1 MPFLWY
7 RWLSRECTSC
17 DNNYSTSSTS
27 VRGMSSA
34 LRQLFISSLSDLHQ
48 LFISSFFP
56 TTFPKMFVI
65 ILTMMK
71 MTKQTWQN
79 IPILGIII
87 VQVRSG
93 PKSLGRGQL
102 SPFWAISKRKFF
114 LGKAS
119 LGRAKNQFMFCFS
132 GDVGNIAPPHK
143 MLAIFLNIPIQ
154 QHTKTSSCSFEK
166 K

>member
-1 MPFLWY
+1 MVIK
-7 RWLSRECTSC
+7 RMH
-17 DNNYSTSSTS
+17 NNYSTPSTS

-34 LRQLFISSLSDLHQ
+34 LCQLFIISLSVLHQ

-56 TTFPKMFVI
+56 TTFPKMLVI
-65 ILTMMK
+65 ILMMMTMMK

-93 PKSLGRGQL
+93 PKSLGRGRL

-114 LGKAS
+114 VGKAS

-166 K
+166 KINF